1 MNVSCKITQKLAAL
15 LILTAGVYMSSE
27 LARGQFVRAASETSE
42 SSALVGSAAPD
53 FTLSDTNGKKQTL
66 SAYKGKLVVLEWL
79 NHGCP
84 FVKKHYQSGNMQ
96 ALQKDYTAKGVIWLS
111 IVSSAPGKQGFATD
125 AEHNATMKAQGA
137 APSAIL
143 IDSDGKVGHLY
154 GAKTTPHMFVIN
166 KKGELAYA
174 GAIDDK
180 ASTEQADVKPA
191 KNYVRAALDSLL
203 KDKLPAVASS
213 KAYGCSVKYNN

>member
-1 MNVSCKITQKLAAL
+1 
-15 LILTAGVYMSSE
+15 MSSE
-27 LARGQFVRAASETSE
+27 FADGKFVRAASENSE
-42 SSALVGSAAPD
+42 AAAAVGSPAPD
-53 FTLSDTNGKKQTL
+53 FTLTDTNGKTQSL
-66 SAYKGKLVVLEWL
+66 ASYKGKLVVLEWL

-84 FVKKHYQSGNMQ
+84 FVKKHYASGNMQ
-96 ALQKDYTAKGVIWLS
+96 ALQKKYTGKGVVWLS
-111 IVSSAPGKQGFATD
+111 LVSSAPGKQGYQTN
-125 AEHNATMKAQGA
+125 AEHNAAMKETGA

-143 IDSDGKVGHLY
+143 IDSDGKVGRLY

-180 ASTEQADVKPA
+180 ASTDQADIKPA
-191 KNYVRAALDSLL
+191 KNYVSAALDNLL
-203 KDKLPAVASS
+203 KDKVPAVASS